1 MKLTRKDWSI
11 ISLAFVFFAL
21 LVWVVYWFFY
31 LPVREEKDRL
41 TTEISNEEKLT
52 GVLDERLTAMKGGSL
67 ETTAALQRV
76 VPVKPMT
83 DQLLI
88 DLEKAEVVSGGLITK
103 MDFTESPMAAAV
115 EGEAVETPA
124 GLQKLTA
131 VLTLEAD
138 DYFMIE
144 GFIEELER
152 TQRIVEIEEISLEGP
167 EELKNMN
174 DETGKI
180 EYGVT
185 FSTFFLP
192 EAEATEG
199 DAKATDSP
207 PPAHK
212 NDPFQQF
219 PDSTEGE

>member
-1 MKLTRKDWSI
+1 MKLTRKDWGI
-11 ISLAFVFFAL
+11 ITLAFVFFAL
-21 LVWVVYWFFY
+21 LVWTVYWFFY
-31 LPVREEKDRL
+31 LPVREEKERL

-52 GVLDERLTAMKGGSL
+52 SVLDERLAAMEGGSL

-88 DLEKAEVVSGGLITK
+88 DLEKAEVLSGGLITK
-103 MDFTESPMAAAV
+103 MDFTESPMEAAG

-144 GFIEELER
+144 GFIKELER
-152 TQRIVEIEEISLEGP
+152 SQRIVEIEEISLEGP
-167 EELKNMN
+167 EELKNVE
-174 DETGKI
+174 DETQKI

-192 EAEATEG
+192 EAGTAEE
-199 DAKATDSP
+199 DAKASGSP
-207 PPAHK
+207 PSAHK

-219 PDSTEGE
+219 PDSTVGE